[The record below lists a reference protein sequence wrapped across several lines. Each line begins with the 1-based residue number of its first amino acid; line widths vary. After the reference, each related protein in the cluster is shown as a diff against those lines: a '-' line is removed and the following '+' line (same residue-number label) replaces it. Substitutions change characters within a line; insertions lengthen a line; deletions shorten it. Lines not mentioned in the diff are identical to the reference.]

1 MINVAHELF
10 LEQGYAATPLR
21 QVAER
26 AGVALP
32 TLYAAFGNKRA
43 LLFAVFE
50 AARHEAAINEPGVEV
65 PLERQR
71 PLTAERIAHRVRL
84 TREGGAPVARII
96 DKAGA
101 ADPEVAEL
109 WLALQHDRHERMSAL
124 ARALHRQR
132 LLRPGLTVSEAA
144 DVLWTITSNET
155 YGLLVLDRGWSP
167 GQYERW
173 LAETLAGTVIA

>member
-1 MINVAHELF
+1 MVDVAHELF

-21 QVAER
+21 EVAER

-43 LLFAVFE
+43 LLFAAFE
-50 AARHEAAINEPGVEV
+50 AARHEAATNEPGLEV
-65 PLERQR
+65 PIERER

-109 WLALQHDRHERMSAL
+109 WLELQRDRHQRMTSL
-124 ARALHRQR
+124 ARALRRQR
-132 LLRPGLTVSEAA
+132 VLRPGLTVSDAA
-144 DVLWTITSNET
+144 DVLWTMTSNET

-167 GQYERW
+167 ARYERW